1 LRKQIVD
8 KRLRGVTKKHIV
20 ESFQTVGSGE
30 KRVQIKGEAIRSLIR
45 MCGQVLD
52 MSEERILLK
61 KSRSVSATIPY

>member
-1 LRKQIVD
+1 MD

-61 KSRSVSATIPY
+61 KSRLVSATIPY